1 MDSLNKASYHFV
13 HKPKQQQ
20 SRPSIEKAITGV
32 TGRFWPEKANRTEDF
47 IVSSTHDASDASADI
62 PAPRAPISHTEKGT
76 PRFARTALAL
86 FAGGFATFALLY
98 CVQPMMPMLSQ
109 AFGINAAQSSLI
121 LSLST
126 LTLAVGL
133 LITGPISDAIG
144 RKQVLVASLL
154 AAAVFTVG
162 SALAPSW
169 HGVLLMRALVG
180 LALSG
185 VAAVAM
191 TYLSEE
197 IHPHHLGLAMGLYIG
212 GNAIGGMSGRLLSG
226 VLVDYL
232 SWHSVLGLMGGL
244 ALLAALLLW
253 RFLPESRHFRPRP
266 LRPQGLL
273 QGYRLHFRDAGLPW
287 LFLQGFLLMGS
298 FVTLYNYIG
307 YRLIAEPFHLSQTM
321 IGLLAVLYLSGIY
334 SSAQVGALADRFGRR
349 RVFWLVIALML
360 AGVGLT
366 LFDRLPL
373 VLLGM
378 LLFTFGFFGAHSV
391 ASSWIGRRARQ
402 ARGQASSL
410 YLFSY
415 YLGSSIAGTLGGVF
429 WHAAGWDGVGLF
441 IASLLLIAFAVAL
454 HLARLRPLPEPQT
467 AH

>member
-1 MDSLNKASYHFV
+1 MN
-13 HKPKQQQ
+13 
-20 SRPSIEKAITGV
+20 
-32 TGRFWPEKANRTEDF
+32 
-47 IVSSTHDASDASADI
+47 STQGAAGTPAATKDN
-62 PAPRAPISHTEKGT
+62 PAPLFYTEKGT
-76 PRFARTALAL
+76 PRFTRTALAL
-86 FAGGFATFALLY
+86 FAAGFATFALLY
-98 CVQPMMPMLSQ
+98 CVQPMMPMLSH
-109 AFGINAAQSSLI
+109 AFGINAAESSLI

-126 LTLAVGL
+126 ITLAVGL

-144 RKQVLVASLL
+144 RKPVMVASLL
-154 AAAVFTVG
+154 AAALFTLG

-185 VAAVAM
+185 LAAVAM

-197 IHPHHLGLAMGLYIG
+197 IHPQHLGLAMGLYIG

-226 VLVDYL
+226 VLVDYV
-232 SWHSVLGLMGGL
+232 SWHSVLGVMGGL

-253 RFLPESRHFRPRP
+253 RFLPDSRHFNPRP
-266 LRPQGLL
+266 LRPRGLV
-273 QGYRLHFRDAGLPW
+273 QGYGMHFRDAGLPW

-307 YRLIAEPFHLSQTM
+307 YRLIASPFQLSQTM
-321 IGLLAVLYLSGIY
+321 VGLLAVVYLSGIY

-349 RVFWLVIALML
+349 RVFWVVISLML

-366 LFDRLPL
+366 LFDQLPM

-441 IASLLLIAFAVAL
+441 IASLLLISLAVAL
-454 HLARLRPLPEPQT
+454 HLARLPALPEPQT